1 MNYNNLIVGSFLG
14 AISVAFGAYSEHS
27 LKPVITEEQFRFL
40 ITAIRYNQIHA
51 IIIIITAIVH
61 TNNGEQSRKIMKWVG
76 RTFIAGT
83 ICFSFS
89 IYLSVLTGINEI
101 TYLTPVGGLTLIFA
115 WILLGIAGIQL
126 KKVNSA
132 ESK

>member
-1 MNYNNLIVGSFLG
+1 MGSFLG

-61 TNNGEQSRKIMKWVG
+61 INNCEQSRKIMKWVG
-76 RTFIAGT
+76 RTFITGT

>member
-1 MNYNNLIVGSFLG
+1 MGSFLG

-51 IIIIITAIVH
+51 IIIIISAIVH
-61 TNNGEQSRKIMKWVG
+61 INNCEQSRKIMKWVG
-76 RTFIAGT
+76 RTFIVGT

>member
-1 MNYNNLIVGSFLG
+1 MNYNHLIVGSFLG

-61 TNNGEQSRKIMKWVG
+61 INNREQSLKIMKWVG

>member
-61 TNNGEQSRKIMKWVG
+61 TNNSEQSRKIMKWVG

>member
-51 IIIIITAIVH
+51 IIIIITAIVQI
-61 TNNGEQSRKIMKWVG
+61 NNSEQSRVIMKWVG
-76 RTFIAGT
+76 RTFIVGT
-83 ICFSFS
+83 ICFCFS
-89 IYLSVLTGINEI
+89 IYLSVLTGISEI

-115 WILLGIAGIQL
+115 WILLGIARVQL
-126 KKVNSA
+126 KRRKLA
-132 ESK
+132 ESL

>member
-1 MNYNNLIVGSFLG
+1 
-14 AISVAFGAYSEHS
+14 
-27 LKPVITEEQFRFL
+27 
-40 ITAIRYNQIHA
+40 
-51 IIIIITAIVH
+51 
-61 TNNGEQSRKIMKWVG
+61 MKWVG

>member
-1 MNYNNLIVGSFLG
+1 VGSFLG

-61 TNNGEQSRKIMKWVG
+61 INNSEQSRKIMKWVG
-76 RTFIAGT
+76 RTFITGT

>member
-1 MNYNNLIVGSFLG
+1 MGSFLG

-61 TNNGEQSRKIMKWVG
+61 INNCEQSRIIMKWVG
-76 RTFIAGT
+76 RAFIVGT
-83 ICFSFS
+83 TCFCFS

-101 TYLTPVGGLTLIFA
+101 TYLTPVGGLILILA
-115 WILLGIAGIQL
+115 WIVLGIAGFQL
-126 KKVNSA
+126 KRKKLT

>member
-1 MNYNNLIVGSFLG
+1 MNYNHLIVGSFLG

-61 TNNGEQSRKIMKWVG
+61 TNNSVQSRKIMKWVG

>member
-61 TNNGEQSRKIMKWVG
+61 INNCEQSRKIMKWVG

>member
-1 MNYNNLIVGSFLG
+1 MNHNNLIVGSFLG

-27 LKPVITEEQFRFL
+27 LKPLISEEQFRFL

-51 IIIIITAIVH
+51 IIIIISAIVH
-61 TNNGEQSRKIMKWVG
+61 INNCEQSRKIMKWVG
-76 RTFIAGT
+76 RTFIVGT

>member
-61 TNNGEQSRKIMKWVG
+61 INNCEQSRKIMKWVG
-76 RTFIAGT
+76 RTFITGT

-89 IYLSVLTGINEI
+89 IYLSVLTGVNEI
-101 TYLTPVGGLTLIFA
+101 IYLTPVGGLTLIFA

>member
-51 IIIIITAIVH
+51 VIIIITAIVH
-61 TNNGEQSRKIMKWVG
+61 INNSEQSRKIMKWVG

-89 IYLSVLTGINEI
+89 IYFSVLTGINEI

-132 ESK
+132 

>member
-1 MNYNNLIVGSFLG
+1 MIYNNLIIGSFLG

-51 IIIIITAIVH
+51 IIIVVTAIVQI
-61 TNNGEQSRKIMKWVG
+61 NNSEQSGKIMKWVG
-76 RTFIAGT
+76 PTFIVGT
-83 ICFSFS
+83 ICFCFS

-101 TYLTPVGGLTLIFA
+101 TYLTPVGGLTLILA
-115 WILLGIAGIQL
+115 WILLGIAGVQIKREKL
-126 KKVNSA
+126 T
-132 ESK
+132 ESL

>member
-61 TNNGEQSRKIMKWVG
+61 VKNCEQSQKIMKWVG
-76 RTFIAGT
+76 RIFIAGT
-83 ICFSFS
+83 ICFCFS

-101 TYLTPVGGLTLIFA
+101 TYLTPVGGLTLILA
-115 WILLGIAGIQL
+115 WILFGISGIYL
-126 KKVNSA
+126 KGKNLA
-132 ESK
+132 ESN

>member
-14 AISVAFGAYSEHS
+14 AISVVFGAYSEHS
-27 LKPVITEEQFRFL
+27 LKPIITEEQFRFL
-40 ITAIRYNQIHA
+40 ITAIRYNQFHA
-51 IIIIITAIVH
+51 IIIIITAIVDI
-61 TNNGEQSRKIMKWVG
+61 NNCEQSLKIMKWVG

-115 WILLGIAGIQL
+115 WILLGFAGIQL